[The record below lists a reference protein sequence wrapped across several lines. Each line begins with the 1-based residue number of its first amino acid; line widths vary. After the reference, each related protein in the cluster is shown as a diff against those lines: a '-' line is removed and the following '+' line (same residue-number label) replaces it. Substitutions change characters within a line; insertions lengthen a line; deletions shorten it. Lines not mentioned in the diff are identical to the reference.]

1 MFFSWVSWIFS
12 SKKLP
17 SVRLCEKSLGPY
29 ILKLLTDNDASYNS
43 INDIIQ
49 SYFKTLNLL
58 MNFGS
63 AVDAKVLESNGS
75 YFSTTQNVTSA
86 LPLDEEPMQTLV
98 SVIYASISDFEHNNT
113 TFGLFKT
120 LSSE

>member
-1 MFFSWVSWIFS
+1 MN
-12 SKKLP
+12 LP
-17 SVRLCEKSLGPY
+17 SVPLCAKSLGPY
-29 ILKLLTDNDASYNS
+29 ILKLLTEAGASSNS
-43 INDIIQ
+43 INEI
-49 SYFKTLNLL
+49 SRACFKTINLL

-63 AVDAKVLESNGS
+63 AADGKILQSNGAS
-75 YFSTTQNVTSA
+75 FSTTQNAASA
-86 LPLDEEPMQTLV
+86 FPFDEEPMQTLV